1 MEMHQIRY
9 FLAVCN
15 TLNFTRAAEQC
26 NVTQPALTRAIQ
38 KLEEELGGL
47 LFRRERK
54 LTHMTDLG
62 NLVRPQLETILRQ
75 SEQARSTAQS
85 FLQLRDA
92 PLRLGVMC
100 TIGPVRFVSFLSRFG
115 ADHPGIE
122 VSLTESIPD
131 ELINMLMEGTLD
143 VAITTAPETPNE
155 RLDFRKLYDERFVVA
170 LPAGHRFEAMS
181 AVPIQEI
188 AGEAYLS
195 RTNCEYYE
203 KMETVLEQQMVQ
215 VEDVFRSERE
225 DWIQTMVMAG
235 MGICFMPEF
244 SAVLPGLLTRP
255 ICDPPVTRTIHLATV
270 AGRRFSPAVATFIKA
285 VDRYQWPEHA
295 ETINAALEPA

>member
-9 FLAVCN
+9 FLAVCS

-62 NLVRPQLETILRQ
+62 NLVRPQLETILKQ
-75 SEQARSTAQS
+75 SEQARSTALS

-115 ADHPGIE
+115 ADHPGVE

-131 ELINMLMEGTLD
+131 ELINMLMEGQLD
-143 VAITTAPETPNE
+143 IAITTAPEEPNE
-155 RLDFRKLYDERFVVA
+155 RLDFRKLYEERFVVA
-170 LPAGHRFEAMS
+170 FPPGHRYEAMTE
-181 AVPIQEI
+181 VPIQAI
-188 AGEAYLS
+188 AGESYLS
-195 RTNCEYYE
+195 RANCEYYE
-203 KMETVLEQQMVQ
+203 RLETVLEQQMVR

-225 DWIQTMVMAG
+225 DWIQIMVMAG
-235 MGICFMPEF
+235 MGICFMPEY
-244 SAVLPGLLTRP
+244 SAVLPGLMTRP
-255 ICDPPVTRTIHLATV
+255 ISNPPVTRTIHLATV

-285 VDRYQWPEHA
+285 VDRYQWPERA
-295 ETINAALEPA
+295 ESAAEALEPA